1 MEPKCGI
8 TEISIVGCEIKILL
22 RERDLLMLT
31 GGMRAD
37 DSSMQDEK
45 QKITRYGR
53 ELQLLP
59 GRFE

>member
-31 GGMRAD
+31 GGMRGD

-45 QKITRYGR
+45 TENHSLWPRTTALTR
-53 ELQLLP
+53 P
-59 GRFE
+59 I